1 MTAPP
6 TLRNAVTLAAREEVH
21 VTLAERTARRTLR
34 FPLSVLAQL
43 IAPPVSGLCP
53 AVLMN
58 ALTVV
63 AQLMVAGTSLICLT
77 ILPLNVEVQVI

>member
-1 MTAPP
+1 
-6 TLRNAVTLAAREEVH
+6 
-21 VTLAERTARRTLR
+21 
-34 FPLSVLAQL
+34 
-43 IAPPVSGLCP
+43 
-53 AVLMN
+53 MN